1 MNSASDD
8 QANLRRLDYD
18 NGDKPRCSLQM
29 SLVDG
34 ADARKDLYDGDP
46 EDQNKKT
53 MPEGLITLWDSESTA
68 ACLDV
73 VVIHGF
79 FGTQRVPWENPGSGS
94 SAWLNDKRPRSFRR
108 VMSFGYDVSILLSG
122 INTQKCIR
130 RLATRLLD
138 SLMNARRE
146 SNEKRPTLFL
156 AHDLGGIIAKDA
168 LTISSLKPAI
178 YGEISDFT
186 RVVLF
191 YGCPHRVLEFDEI
204 EDKLARFLNRST
216 PSDESTLTSSARQ
229 IGALAT
235 AIADINHLF
244 LDSKQTF
251 RSYIFSVFS
260 DSETSAIDKVFDHLT
275 STMGIPFEIRIAGD
289 SRDIESEIIKHVD
302 RLEFLVQRPG
312 QSIDDERS
320 LIAAAP
326 PLLPLNSSPGP
337 GHSFAWIRENSC
349 YQSWYNQRRPQL
361 LYLFGETDTQPA
373 SEFIFYDLDKLHC
386 DRNGQ
391 VVVYFTFDRHDIRR
405 DNIRD
410 MLAAVEAQIIGHFP
424 ELAGQLRDQMEQHR
438 SDRSFSHRDLLQ
450 WFEVYRMC
458 GEFEGVSCVLNHLDE
473 CEPTSRRAFLD
484 LMSYISKTQERPC
497 RVLVTSRQ
505 PRALSEEL
513 RTWPALDL
521 DLLAPTLCQ
530 DVNTLSYEYLSRRYP
545 KVRGFKH
552 EVENEMCTISKLDTS
567 AQELVLQRL
576 VQDEQWPS
584 QRSVHNILGTL
595 EEESLDS
602 IVVRVLDGFPEDFH
616 ALLALAWILH
626 AARPPTVWELAVILK
641 GSKETNS
648 HDFTS
653 SPISADNIDIFLQ
666 KWLAGVISFR
676 QREVLI
682 KTPLIRKALMS
693 ELNTTSGK
701 SRLAGSLSPETAHTM
716 IAKFCIDYLSSP
728 TAIASLENLYNES
741 RIPGTHIPWVS
752 DRTSLQDYAT
762 QFWLHHLVFSSQA
775 PEPVG
780 CPRINLVAFH
790 KTGAA
795 AAWLKASWVLSNP
808 MTRNERPFESL
819 YPVLVRAG
827 LADEAE
833 SWCTADNDVS
843 IALKAACLTGS
854 LQYILSLLPRIK
866 HSTESLQQAL
876 VGAGACCN
884 ENAWV
889 ELISF
894 IHENYPEFPWNTQG
908 SLVRRAAWLCLHEAL
923 AKLLE
928 VGCPANEMQP
938 DLLDY
943 RTPLR
948 VAVANNDVDGVKIL
962 LKYDDA
968 ELKHVYRSGQ
978 MLIHDAA
985 VHGHSEMIK
994 LVADH
999 GIDLNAQDN
1008 SGCTAI
1014 YYACVY
1020 GNFKATEVLVALGA
1034 DVNIKVTNNQA
1045 EPAWSPLTCAIN
1057 EKHIDCTRALLMKD
1071 DVNINIDGVQGPP
1084 LQYAISNGLLGICQ
1098 DLLNNGVDPNNHPEL
1113 PPMLIVAVKA
1123 PDCRDKIE
1131 IIELLI
1137 RKNVRIDDEDG
1148 NLNTALGWACGS
1160 TDPRQLLIVTLL
1172 LEHGAGVNHR
1182 NKDGSTPLHFAV
1194 AQKNFDL
1201 VKLLL
1206 EQEGVDV
1213 NISDHSNM
1221 MPLGLSLGH
1230 EEITRLLLKEKA
1242 NPNSCPKG
1250 TESILVQAIR
1260 FGHEA
1265 VVRLLVQNEAH
1276 INVQDE
1282 LRDDDVLEP
1291 MELAIDLGKSDI
1303 LRILADAGGDVNRRF
1318 ETDNTSLVHQAVNT
1332 NALAALLEFRP
1343 EVDVRDDDGNAPL
1356 HTVDESTS
1364 LENVKLLVRAGANID
1379 ITNCLS
1385 TTPLFQA
1392 LARKNEEVADYL
1404 IEKNANIKIISP
1416 CYGGPLHAACYSGLV
1431 NLVNTLIDRGSDI
1444 NETVAGVGGSPLSSL
1459 LQAGSKTIPEEQAR
1473 TKILEVLLDAG
1484 ADVAASTGL
1493 CFGTVGVAA
1502 AWGGSC
1508 EHISK
1513 LLSHGTSFTAVDAM
1527 GRSPLH
1533 LAALRGELPI
1543 FNSVLAAGDT
1553 ASERDK
1559 CGRGIVSWAAQGGN
1573 TEILHN
1579 ALQLVGDEAINEPDL
1594 NGWTPLCWAAR
1605 GVGAWDLPSD
1615 NQQQMVSELLSKG
1628 ADTTVQS
1635 RIKGKKALTPAGI
1648 AMYHNCAE
1656 EVVRDLI
1663 RNKASS
1669 SPDVTQ
1675 EQRETNWRQLVD
1687 NGIPCDF
1694 CLFECCGILYEC
1706 ENCLDFFFCYKC
1718 FDLKDNIHPVDH
1730 IFKSSGEEFLPEDGS
1745 DASAD
1750 EIEDK
1755 VGSEESWE
1763 TSDDESEEDSDGDD

>member
-1 MNSASDD
+1 
-8 QANLRRLDYD
+8 
-18 NGDKPRCSLQM
+18 M

-34 ADARKDLYDGDP
+34 ADAREDLYDGDP
-46 EDQNKKT
+46 EDQTKKT
-53 MPEGLITLWDSESTA
+53 IPEGLITLWDSESIV

-94 SAWLNDKRPRSFRR
+94 SVWLADKRPRSFRR
-108 VMSFGYDVSILLSG
+108 VMSFGYDASVLLSG

-146 SNEKRPTLFL
+146 SNKKRPMLFL
-156 AHDLGGIIAKDA
+156 AHDLGGIIVKDA
-168 LTISSLKPAI
+168 LTVSSLKPAI

-251 RSYIFSVFS
+251 RSYIFSIFS

-289 SRDIESEIIKHVD
+289 SRDIESEIIKHID
-302 RLEFLVQRPG
+302 QLEFLIQRPG
-312 QSIDDERS
+312 ESIDDERS

-326 PLLPLNSSPGP
+326 PLLPLKSGPGP

-373 SEFIFYDLDKLHC
+373 SEFIFYDLDKLNC
-386 DRNGQ
+386 DRNRQ
-391 VVVYFTFDRHDIRR
+391 VVVSFTFDRHDIRR

-450 WFEVYRMC
+450 WFEVYRMR
-458 GEFEGVSCVLNHLDE
+458 GEFEDVSCVLNHLDE

-521 DLLAPTLCQ
+521 DLLAPTLGQ

-552 EVENEMCTISKLDTS
+552 EVENEICTISKLDTS
-567 AQELVLQRL
+567 AQELVLKRL

-584 QRSVHNILGTL
+584 QRSVHHILGTL
-595 EEESLDS
+595 EEASLDS

-648 HDFTS
+648 HDFPS

-701 SRLAGSLSPETAHTM
+701 SRLAGRLSLETAHTM

-728 TAIASLENLYNES
+728 TAIASLENLYNDS
-741 RIPGTHIPWVS
+741 RTPGTHIPWVS

-762 QFWLHHLVFSSQA
+762 QFWLHHLALSSQA
-775 PEPVG
+775 PGPVG
-780 CPRINLVAFH
+780 CPRIDLVAFH
-790 KTGAA
+790 ETGAA

-819 YPVLVRAG
+819 YPALVGAG
-827 LADEAE
+827 LADKAE
-833 SWCTADNDVS
+833 SWCTGDSDVS
-843 IALKAACLTGS
+843 AALIAACFNGS
-854 LQYILSLLPRIK
+854 LQSIRSLLPRTK

-876 VGAGACCN
+876 VGAGACCD
-884 ENAWV
+884 ETAWV
-889 ELISF
+889 ELINL
-894 IHENYPEFPWNTQG
+894 IQENYPEFPWNTQG
-908 SLVRRAAWLCLHEAL
+908 SLVCRAAWLCLHEAL

-928 VGCPANEMQP
+928 VGCPANEMHP
-938 DLLDY
+938 GLSDDANPVRLA
-943 RTPLR
+943 T
-948 VAVANNDVDGVKIL
+948 ANNNVDGVKIL
-962 LKYDDA
+962 LRYDDTG
-968 ELKHVYRSGQ
+968 LKHVYCSGAT
-978 MLIHDAA
+978 LIHFAA
-985 VHGHSEMIK
+985 AFGHQEMIK
-994 LVADH
+994 LIADH
-999 GIDLNAQDN
+999 GVDLNAPNNDGA
-1008 SGCTAI
+1008 SAM
-1014 YYACVY
+1014 YYACKFGY
-1020 GNFKATEVLVALGA
+1020 FKATEMLVALGV
-1034 DVNIKVTNNQA
+1034 DVNIKATNNQA
-1045 EPAWSPLTCAIN
+1045 EPAWSPLTCAIH
-1057 EKHIDCTRALLMKD
+1057 EGHIDCTRALLMKD
-1071 DVNINIDGVQGPP
+1071 DVNLNTVGVHGPP
-1084 LQYAISNGLLGICQ
+1084 LHYAITKGLLGICQ
-1098 DLLNNGVDPNNHPEL
+1098 DLLNNGVDPNNHPESL
-1113 PPMLIVAVKA
+1113 PMLVVAVAA
-1123 PDCRDKIE
+1123 PGCRDKLE

-1137 RKNVRIDDEDG
+1137 RKNARIDDQDG
-1148 NLNTALGWACGS
+1148 DLNTALVWACHLG
-1160 TDPRQLLIVTLL
+1160 DPRLLSIVTLL
-1172 LEHGAGVNHR
+1172 LEHGADVNHR
-1182 NKDGSTPLHFAV
+1182 NRNGSAPLHFAV
-1194 AQKNFDL
+1194 GQENIDL

-1206 EQEGVDV
+1206 RQKDVDV
-1213 NISDHSNM
+1213 NILDHSDM
-1221 MPLGLSLGH
+1221 MPLGLSLDH
-1230 EEITRLLLKEKA
+1230 EEITRLLLERGA
-1242 NPNSCPKG
+1242 NPNLHPKG
-1250 TESILVQAIR
+1250 TDSILVKAIR

-1265 VVRLLVQNEAH
+1265 IVRLLIQHHARIDVP
-1276 INVQDE
+1276 DE
-1282 LRDDDVLEP
+1282 LRDSHVWEP
-1291 MELAIDLGKSDI
+1291 MELAISLGKSDI

-1318 ETDNTSLVHQAVNT
+1318 GADNVSLVYQAVNT

-1343 EVDVRDDDGNAPL
+1343 EVNIQDDKGYAPL
-1356 HTVDESTS
+1356 HAVDKSTS

-1379 ITNCLS
+1379 ITNYLNA
-1385 TTPLFQA
+1385 TPLVDA
-1392 LARKNEEVADYL
+1392 LWYNNEEVANYL
-1404 IEKNANIKIISP
+1404 IDKGANIEIISP
-1416 CYGGPLHAACYSGLV
+1416 VHGGPLHAACLSGLV
-1431 NLVNTLIDRGSDI
+1431 NLVNRLIHLGLDI
-1444 NETVAGVGGSPLSSL
+1444 NETVAGIGGPPLL
-1459 LQAGSKTIPEEQAR
+1459 CLFQEVSKTIPEEEAR

-1484 ADVAASTGL
+1484 G
-1493 CFGTVGVAA
+1493 
-1502 AWGGSC
+1502 
-1508 EHISK
+1508 
-1513 LLSHGTSFTAVDAM
+1513 
-1527 GRSPLH
+1527 
-1533 LAALRGELPI
+1533 
-1543 FNSVLAAGDT
+1543 T
-1553 ASERDK
+1553 ASAKDK

-1573 TEILHN
+1573 TEILHK
-1579 ALQLVGDEAINEPDL
+1579 ALQLVGDEAINDPDL

-1605 GVGAWDLPSD
+1605 GVGTFSRPSD
-1615 NQQQMVSELLSKG
+1615 NQRQMVSELLSQG
-1628 ADTTVQS
+1628 ADATVQS
-1635 RIKGKKALTPAGI
+1635 RIKGKEPLTPAGI
-1648 AMYHNCAE
+1648 AMYHNWPE
-1656 EVVRDLI
+1656 EVVRTLVG
-1663 RNKASS
+1663 NKASS
-1669 SPDVTQ
+1669 IPDDTE
-1675 EQRETNWRQLVD
+1675 EQQETNFSHQRRLA
-1687 NGIPCDF
+1687 NNRGIFCDF
-1694 CLFECCGILYEC
+1694 CLFNCWGIRYGC
-1706 ENCLDFFFCYKC
+1706 ETCQDFDFCYKC
-1718 FDLKDNIHPVDH
+1718 FDLKDNIHPLDH
-1730 IFKSSGEEFLPEDGS
+1730 IFKSSRREFLPEDGS
-1745 DASAD
+1745 DASAND
-1750 EIEDK
+1750 GIEDEFE
-1755 VGSEESWE
+1755 SEESSE